1 MIYIITQRDPF
12 FIDQFIRTFDEYNLP
27 YTVFDMPNFKQ
38 GKIAGIRRA
47 LQLYGWAGFAKLVVK
62 LLANIPRR
70 KLGNVVEV
78 RKIEQ
83 MHELDGFFGNL
94 NADDVVLSL
103 SAPSRIPVEQMPS
116 ETLKLN
122 FHCGALPEY
131 AGMMPIFWQV
141 NDEKKEITI
150 TLHHMAEQIDE
161 GFLISET
168 QLPVVGT
175 FFELSQKAKQVSAH
189 IFAETIKNRNDIK
202 TINMRQHK
210 VEQLRKFPN
219 KQDVAKIKQII
230 KII

>member
-1 MIYIITQRDPF
+1 MIYIITQRDPY

-38 GKIAGIRRA
+38 GKRAGIRRA

-62 LLANIPRR
+62 LLAQIPRR
-70 KLGNVVEV
+70 KLVNVVEV

-168 QLPVVGT
+168 RIPVFGT
-175 FFELSQKAKQVSAH
+175 FFELSQKAKEVSAH

-202 TINMRQHK
+202 TVNKRQHK
-210 VEQLRKFPN
+210 VKQLRKFPTR
-219 KQDVAKIKQII
+219 QDVAKIKRII